1 MSTPQITQFL
11 PKNSDNQT
19 KQVDLLITGMSCS
32 SCVNS
37 IEKSLNKLPG
47 VRATVNLA
55 MESAHIIVP
64 IKMNESELIAAVK
77 ASGYSAKAFK
87 GERESFERSRKLGLR
102 VLLTALLTAPILLLM
117 IVDSISSSF
126 QGFFDRN
133 FESMIDQLN
142 EFIANQGFNFEILSP
157 TAPATAWIV
166 IALTLPVVFILAWPI
181 HRAAIKNLTR
191 PTMDTLVSIG
201 SITALIWSI
210 YATATF
216 SHFDGGTGADG
227 ANGMQMS
234 ELQNYAEVSAT
245 VIFFVML
252 GRYLE
257 HRAKR
262 KAGSA
267 LAALFELSAG
277 SVEVVRDSKTLIID
291 ISEIEVG
298 DIFTVRPGE
307 KIATDGVVISGSST
321 INNSFLTGESTPLD
335 VMVADLVFAGS
346 INNNGSLVVR
356 ATRIGAD
363 TELARIT
370 RMVMSAQSE
379 KAPAQRLAD
388 RVSAI
393 FVPVVLLL
401 AIATFLTWYLSGSEI
416 SKAIAT
422 AIAVLIIACPC
433 ALGLATPIA
442 LMVAAGK
449 GAKLGFIIRSPKA
462 IEKARSITDV
472 VFDKTGTITTGKM
485 KLQQMLIIE
494 SPLNKSNSEVS
505 TAEIL
510 RLTLSI
516 EALDSHPIS
525 DAISEEL
532 KLQGFV
538 GEALTEFEHRSGQGV
553 AARTLTGKILL
564 VGSPISIAKSS
575 AEFHPKLKAAIEQA
589 DARGN
594 SIAVVSID
602 GVAYGVFEVGDSLKS
617 DAAASIA
624 KLQNKGINT
633 WLVTGDS
640 ATAAIA
646 MGGAAGIP
654 IDNIFATASPEQKI
668 DFVKSLHQ
676 AFDSD
681 DKSNKRVLMIGDGIN
696 DAAAIAEADLSMAMG
711 TGTDTAIAAADITL
725 IRASL
730 GTAIDALNVAGKT
743 VKIIKSNLVW
753 AFAYNVICIPIAASG
768 NLSPMYAAGAMSLSS
783 LFVVMNS
790 LRI

>member
-1 MSTPQITQFL
+1 MSTPQISQFL
-11 PKNSDNQT
+11 PQDLENQS
-19 KQVDLLITGMSCS
+19 KQVDLSITGMSCS

-55 MESAHIIVP
+55 MESAHIIAPV
-64 IKMNESELIAAVK
+64 KMDESELIAAVK

-102 VLLTALLTAPILLLM
+102 LLITALFTIPILLLM
-117 IVDSISSSF
+117 VFESISSSF
-126 QGFFDRN
+126 KSTIDQN
-133 FESMIDQLN
+133 FESLIEQLN
-142 EFIANQGFNFEILSP
+142 EVISNQGFNFEILYP
-157 TAPATAWIV
+157 TAPASAWLAIV
-166 IALTLPVVFILAWPI
+166 LSLPVVLILAWPI
-181 HRAAIKNLTR
+181 HRAAIKNITR

-201 SITALIWSI
+201 SLTALIWSI
-210 YATATF
+210 YATASYTH
-216 SHFDGGTGADG
+216 SNMADADGGA
-227 ANGMQMS
+227 GMQMAG
-234 ELQNYAEVSAT
+234 LQNYAEVSAT

-277 SVEVVRDSKTLIID
+277 SVEVIRDSKNLIID

-298 DIFTVRPGE
+298 DIFTVKPGE
-307 KIATDGVVISGSST
+307 KIATDGVVISGAST
-321 INNSFLTGESTPLD
+321 IDNSFLTGESTPLD
-335 VMVADLVFAGS
+335 ITIADLVFAGS

-356 ATRIGAD
+356 ATRIGVD

-388 RVSAI
+388 QVSSI

-401 AIATFLTWYLSGSEI
+401 SIATFLSWYLSGSEV
-416 SKAIAT
+416 SKSIAT

-462 IEKARSITDV
+462 IEKAKSISDV

-485 KLQQMLIIE
+485 KLHQMLVIE

-516 EALDSHPIS
+516 ELLDSHPIS
-525 DAISEEL
+525 NAIAEQL
-532 KLQGFV
+532 AAQGFV
-538 GEALTEFEHRSGQGV
+538 GEQLTEFEHRSGQGV
-553 AARTLTGKILL
+553 AARTSTGKTLL

-575 AEFHPKLKAAIEQA
+575 AEFHPKLKAAIEEA
-589 DARGN
+589 NTRGN
-594 SIAVVSID
+594 SVAVVAID
-602 GVAYGVFEVGDSLKS
+602 GLAYGVFEVGDSLKS

-624 KLQNKGINT
+624 KLQSKGINT

-654 IDNIFATASPEQKI
+654 IDNIFATALPEQKI

-676 AFDSD
+676 TNDADS
-681 DKSNKRVLMIGDGIN
+681 KGKKRVLMIGDGIN

-725 IRASL
+725 IRGSL

-743 VKIIKSNLVW
+743 VKIIKSNLAW